1 MKSMK
6 KLVLVGLVLLASV
19 MVLVGC
25 ENAAGTGSSAEI
37 ITSEI
42 GQVLTFSADK
52 EQILTVKTS
61 NYTLHESLEYAV
73 GNGDWQQLEDEKKI
87 PFGGDVGSLRMRGK
101 SSEGMATGNNSYA
114 RITFGNDGVKVS
126 CTGDIR
132 TLIDYE
138 NPTKVDTSNAKFC
151 KMFDDCKN
159 LTRAPA
165 LPATELASQCYS
177 FMFQN
182 CTSLTRAPALPATEL
197 ASQCYNNMFDG
208 CTSLTRAP
216 ELPATVLTPRC
227 YEYMFQNCTSLNS
240 VTMLATDISAEKCLY
255 GWLSGV
261 AGSGTFTKASEM
273 EGLPQGSS
281 GIPPDWTVIN
291 K

>member
-197 ASQCYNNMFDG
+197 ASQCYNNMFYG